1 MNDHC
6 IFCKIAVGQIPAQI
20 LYQDEFV
27 TAFQDI
33 HPVAPVHVLVI
44 PNQHIESVDSARV
57 EDEPLLGKLI
67 TSAGQIARNLNIDTS
82 GYRLVINTG
91 PDSGQSVYHLHV
103 HILGGRRLS
112 FQNQ

>member
-44 PNQHIESVDSARV
+44 PNQHIESVDSAQV

-67 TSAGQIARNLNIDTS
+67 TSAGQIARNLQIDTS

-103 HILGGRRLS
+103 HILGGRQLS